1 MSNLVINIPLSRGN
15 KKRSCISCVHCP
27 VLIDENGNEIKH
39 DSDEIAHFIR
49 ETYVKPLDNEDHS
62 TLNDKIILRA
72 KDKGCACPN
81 TDLLT
86 ICKDAILTYKL
97 KYYPEGTLPYKENS
111 FLFGKNILRLIE
123 TIVQEDGTLSD
134 VYSRVDVCPGH
145 ELKDIYK
152 TQV

>member
-27 VLIDENGNEIKH
+27 IIVDGSGNEIKH
-39 DSDEIAHFIR
+39 DSDDIAQFIR
-49 ETYVKPLDNEDHS
+49 ETYVKSCNNKDYG
-62 TLNDKIILRA
+62 TLNDKIILRG
-72 KDKGCACPN
+72 KNKGCAYPN
-81 TDLLT
+81 ADLLPVCQNAT
-86 ICKDAILTYKL
+86 LTYSL

-111 FLFGKNILRLIE
+111 FLAGKNILRLVE

-134 VYSRVDVCPGH
+134 VYSRVDICPGH